1 MSAHEASDTFIGR
14 LFSRIRPGSSYAA
27 FPWRSWDRIC
37 SILETI
43 RGRGIRIKRS
53 RNENKWELDATVG
66 ALDHPNA
73 YSVYVHDPD
82 EDGADESLPNLMR
95 NDEDATVYCYVPFD
109 ADTYGAE
116 GDSGIHIA
124 GANGPDQRG
133 DFGAMAEEEWPERS
147 HWGWLRVGVL
157 DGSDDAKVVWGTIV
171 SPGTGDHGSGPEF
184 SGIALGTEAE
194 FEEAARAS
202 EAGAVVVPIAWI
214 SGTNV
219 VQSLCGR
226 PWACGGGGG
235 CELFVARITGGPND
249 DGSLPCLVSRASGG
263 PGDVS
268 TEAILLRPD
277 LKRMG
282 TIALNTAVLAH
293 RVSVRYS
300 EGTEADHPE
309 PVAGEED

>member
-1 MSAHEASDTFIGR
+1 VSAPEASDTFIGR

-66 ALDHPNA
+66 ALDRPNA

-124 GANGPDQRG
+124 GANGPDQQG
-133 DFGAMAEEEWPERS
+133 DFGAMAEEEWPEHS

-171 SPGTGDHGSGPEF
+171 SPGTGDHGNGPEF
-184 SGIALGTEAE
+184 SGIALGTESE

-214 SGTNV
+214 SGTNI

-226 PWACGGGGG
+226 PWVGGGGSG
-235 CELFVARITGGPND
+235 CDVLVARVTAAANE
-249 DGSLPCLVSRASGG
+249 DGSVPVLVSAIGSVAES
-263 PGDVS
+263 PG
-268 TEAILLRPD
+268 TEAVLIRPD
-277 LKRMG
+277 VLHNG
-282 TIALNTAVLAH
+282 TVKVGTALLVH

-300 EGTEADHPE
+300 DGTDVAVEENGSEGS
-309 PVAGEED
+309 